1 LFGDVTVK
9 RNRYNQRRQASQFPL
24 DGELNLAADQ
34 YSDGVRKRVAKEAI
48 RGSYDDAV
56 QTIRDTTGCS
66 IARRQS
72 QNVVKDIVQ
81 DFEDYYQQNELSKR
95 EETQDILVLTCDG
108 KCIVMRPNGLRE
120 CTRKDSL
127 MTISQTAKKLG
138 VNTYEYILD
147 RVSCEFKLPSLA
159 ELIQKK
165 ANRIARQVLSLHN
178 EKQRYHF

>member
-1 LFGDVTVK
+1 LPLTNIQTGSESGSQRKLSEAHTMMRLK
-9 RNRYNQRRQASQFPL
+9 RSLIQ
-24 DGELNLAADQ
+24 Q
-34 YSDGVRKRVAKEAI
+34 Y
-48 RGSYDDAV
+48 
-56 QTIRDTTGCS
+56 S

-108 KCIVMRPNGLRE
+108 KGIVMRPDGLRE

-165 ANRIARQVLSLHN
+165 AKRIARQVLSLHN
-178 EKQRYHF
+178 EK